1 MSSPESFVPCPRCKA
16 PASGRFCA
24 NCGAA
29 LAGAKCAACNHAL
42 TPGARFCNECGASVG
57 VAMAPSAKSVLPWI
71 VPGIAVMVLVAF
83 LIGQRVARGSS
94 GAATPDATADGAPP
108 PAAGGMRA
116 PDISAMSPEERASRL
131 FDRVMR
137 YGEQGKSDSLKIF
150 APMAIQA
157 YEMMGPL
164 DAHGR
169 YDVGMIGI
177 VSGDVQLA
185 RAEADTILTANKT
198 HLLGLVLA
206 MKAAGLRRD
215 AGARAEYY
223 RRLVAATPAER
234 AKNLKEYQD
243 HSADIDAALKATG
256 DAKP

>member
-1 MSSPESFVPCPRCKA
+1 MSTAESSTPCPRCKA
-16 PASGRFCA
+16 AATGRFCA

-29 LAGAKCAACNHAL
+29 LAGANCASCDQPL
-42 TPGARFCNECGASVG
+42 TPGARFCHHCGATVSPTSGASV
-57 VAMAPSAKSVLPWI
+57 KSKLPWM
-71 VPGIAVMVLVAF
+71 VPGLAMVILVAF

-94 GAATPDATADGAPP
+94 GAAATDAAPEVAAPP
-108 PAAGGMRA
+108 AGMRA
-116 PDISAMSPEERASRL
+116 PDISSMSPEERASRL

-137 YGEQGKSDSLKIF
+137 YGEQGKTDSLKIF

-169 YDVGMIGI
+169 YDLGMIAI

-185 RAEADTILTANKT
+185 RAEADTILAANKT

-206 MKAAGLRRD
+206 MKAAGLRQD
-215 AGARAEYY
+215 MKARADFQ
-223 RRLVAATPAER
+223 RRLVAAAPAER
-234 AKNLKEYQD
+234 AKKLKEYDD
-243 HSADIDAALKATG
+243 HSADIDAALKTTG
-256 DAKP
+256 DVKP